1 MKALVTGSTGFVGA
15 HLMRRLT
22 QPIAVG
28 RSLEKIRQ
36 RLGDVEARV
45 WDPDRIVEP
54 SLLAGVDTIF
64 HLAGESLFNGRWNSA
79 KKEKIRSSRVESTR
93 RLVAG
98 IASCAE
104 PPKTLIC
111 SSAIGFYGDRGSEKL
126 SEASGPGQDFLAEVC
141 EAWEREAMRAQDL
154 GVRVV
159 CVRTGV
165 VLGKGGGALAQ
176 MLPPFRLGLGGR
188 LGSGHQYMSWIHIDD
203 LVGIM
208 LHAAE
213 QEGVSGSVNGVS
225 PGVVT
230 NREFTRTLAQ
240 LLHRLALFPVPGL
253 VLRLALGEFA
263 SVLLASQRVV
273 PEKITQAGYRFV
285 FPTLKEG
292 LGEILL

>member
-36 RLGDVEARV
+36 RLGDVESRV
-45 WDPDRIVEP
+45 WDPDRLVEP

-64 HLAGESLFNGRWNSA
+64 HLAGESLFNGRWNPA
-79 KKEKIRSSRVESTR
+79 KKEKIRGSRVESTR

-104 PPKTLIC
+104 RPKTLIC

-126 SEASGPGQDFLAEVC
+126 SEASGPGQDFLAGVC
-141 EAWEREAMRAQDL
+141 EAWEREALRAQEF

-165 VLGKGGGALAQ
+165 VLGKGGGAQAQ

-188 LGSGHQYMSWIHIDD
+188 LGTGHQYMSWTHIDD

-213 QEGVSGSVNGVS
+213 QEGVSGPVNGVS

-240 LLHRLALFPVPGL
+240 LLHRPALFPVPGL

-273 PEKITQAGYRFV
+273 PQKITQAGYCFV

>member
-1 MKALVTGSTGFVGA
+1 MKALVTGSTGFVGT
-15 HLMRRLT
+15 HLMRRLK
-22 QPIAVG
+22 QPVAVG
-28 RSLEKIRQ
+28 RNLEKVR
-36 RLGDVEARV
+36 RRFGDVEARV
-45 WDPDRIVEP
+45 WDPDRPVEP
-54 SLLAGVDTIF
+54 SLLTGVDTIF

-111 SSAIGFYGDRGSEKL
+111 SSAIGIYGDRGPETL
-126 SEASGPGQDFLAEVC
+126 SEASAPGHDFLAGVC
-141 EAWEREAMRAQDL
+141 EAWEREAMRAQDY

-159 CVRTGV
+159 CIRTGV

-176 MLPPFRLGLGGR
+176 MLPLFRMGLGGR
-188 LGSGHQYMSWIHIDD
+188 LGSGHQYMSWVHIDD

-208 LHAAE
+208 LHTAE
-213 QEGVSGSVNGVS
+213 QEGVSGPVNGVA
-225 PGVVT
+225 PGAVT

-240 LLHRLALFPVPGL
+240 LLHRPALLPVPGL
-253 VLRLALGEFA
+253 ALRLALGEFA
-263 SVLLASQRVV
+263 TVLLASQRVV
-273 PEKITQAGYRFV
+273 PEKIGQAGYRFV

-292 LGEILL
+292 LDDILF